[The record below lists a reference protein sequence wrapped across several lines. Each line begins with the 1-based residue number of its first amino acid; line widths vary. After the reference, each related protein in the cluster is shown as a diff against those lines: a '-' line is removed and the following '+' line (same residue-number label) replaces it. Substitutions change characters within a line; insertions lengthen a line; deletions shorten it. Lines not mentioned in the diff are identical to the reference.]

1 MDSDIKKKV
10 QLAVREI
17 VKAEY
22 PIIPTNDLV
31 ELVAESR
38 SELEKQVYF
47 VLYNFFLAERQ
58 KIVIKGE

>member
-31 ELVAESR
+31 ELVAESH
-38 SELEKQVYF
+38 SELEKQAYF

-58 KIVIKGE
+58 KVVIKGE